1 MARAEPS
8 PANAQPA
15 CVCSLAPAGVSRLG
29 LGVGTFR
36 SWLGQLAF
44 VMAWALA
51 GGLGLLMPA
60 QALNSEA
67 LVPEKSSVRFE
78 YKAMGLK
85 MDGKFK
91 TFSARVNLN
100 TARLDQAEASLTIA
114 LASIDTG
121 WRKIDQELMG
131 QAWFH
136 VAEHPKATF
145 VLQAIQPTAAQ
156 EFEAV
161 GRLEIKGLSR
171 EVRAPVK
178 LSAPGV
184 FSGSFA
190 FNRTDYGIGQGWW
203 SRFDIV
209 ANEIVVHFSFTLR

>member
-1 MARAEPS
+1 MGQAEPS
-8 PANAQPA
+8 PASPRPA
-15 CVCSLAPAGVSRLG
+15 AVCRLALIVA
-29 LGVGTFR
+29 
-36 SWLGQLAF
+36 WA
-44 VMAWALA
+44 MAWAM
-51 GGLGLLMPA
+51 GLVMPA
-60 QALNSEA
+60 QALNSET
-67 LVPEKSSVRFE
+67 LVPEDSSVRFE
-78 YKAMGLK
+78 YRALGLK

-100 TARLDQAEASLTIA
+100 TARLDQAEATLTID

-131 QAWFH
+131 PAWFH

-145 VLQAIQPTAAQ
+145 VLQALKPTAAQ
-156 EFEAV
+156 QFEAV

-178 LSAPGV
+178 LAAPGV
-184 FSGSFA
+184 FSGSIA
-190 FNRTDYGIGQGWW
+190 FNRADYGIGQGWW

>member
-8 PANAQPA
+8 PVSARPA
-15 CVCSLAPAGVSRLG
+15 CVCSLTATGGSGLHGWTNWSWPARLA
-29 LGVGTFR
+29 LIV
-36 SWLGQLAF
+36 
-44 VMAWALA
+44 AWALA
-51 GGLGLLMPA
+51 WSLGLVMPA

-85 MDGKFK
+85 MDGRFK

-100 TARLDQAEASLTIA
+100 TARLDQAEATLTID

-131 QAWFH
+131 PAWFH
-136 VAEHPKATF
+136 VAEHPRATF
-145 VLQAIQPTAAQ
+145 VLQAIKPTAAQ
-156 EFEAV
+156 QFEVV
-161 GRLEIKGLSR
+161 GRLEMKGLAR
-171 EVRAPVK
+171 EVRTPVK
-178 LSAPGV
+178 LSAPDV
-184 FSGSFA
+184 FSGSIA
-190 FNRTDYGIGQGWW
+190 FNRADYGIGQGWW
-203 SRFDIV
+203 SRFEIV

>member
-1 MARAEPS
+1 MVRAEPS
-8 PANAQPA
+8 PASPL
-15 CVCSLAPAGVSRLG
+15 SAGVCRLAAWLGHG
-29 LGVGTFR
+29 LGVCAAR
-36 SWLGQLAF
+36 SWPGRLALI
-44 VMAWALA
+44 VAWAMAWAM
-51 GGLGLLMPA
+51 GLVMPA
-60 QALNSEA
+60 QALNSET
-67 LVPEKSSVRFE
+67 LVPEESSVRFE
-78 YKAMGLK
+78 YRALGLK

-100 TARLDQAEASLTIA
+100 TARLDQAEATLTID

-131 QAWFH
+131 PAWFH

-145 VLQAIQPTAAQ
+145 VLQALKSTAAQ
-156 EFEAV
+156 QFEAV

-171 EVRAPVK
+171 EIRAPVK
-178 LSAPGV
+178 LAAPAV
-184 FSGSFA
+184 FSGSIA
-190 FNRTDYGIGQGWW
+190 FNRADYGIGQGWW

>member
-1 MARAEPS
+1 
-8 PANAQPA
+8 
-15 CVCSLAPAGVSRLG
+15 
-29 LGVGTFR
+29 
-36 SWLGQLAF
+36 
-44 VMAWALA
+44 
-51 GGLGLLMPA
+51 MPA

-78 YKAMGLK
+78 YRAMGLK
-85 MDGKFK
+85 MDGRFK

-100 TARLDQAEASLTIA
+100 TARLDQAEARLTID

-121 WRKIDQELMG
+121 WRKIDQELKG
-131 QAWFH
+131 PAWFH
-136 VAEHPKATF
+136 VAEHPTATF
-145 VLQAIQPTAAQ
+145 VLHAMKATAPQ
-156 EFEAV
+156 QFEAV

-178 LSAPGV
+178 LSEPDV
-184 FSGSFA
+184 FSGSIA
-190 FNRTDYGIGQGWW
+190 FNRADFGIGQGWW

>member
-8 PANAQPA
+8 PASPRSA
-15 CVCSLAPAGVSRLG
+15 CVCSLAATGVSRLG
-29 LGVGTFR
+29 LGLGTLR

-44 VMAWALA
+44 VVAGALA
-51 GGLGLLMPA
+51 WGLAMPV
-60 QALNSEA
+60 QAMNAEA

-91 TFSARVNLN
+91 TFSARMNLN
-100 TARLDQAEASLTIA
+100 TARLDQAEATLTID

-136 VAEHPKATF
+136 VAEHPTATF
-145 VLQAIQPTAAQ
+145 VLQAIKATAAQ
-156 EFEAV
+156 QFEAV
-161 GRLEIKGLSR
+161 GRLEMKGLSR

-178 LSAPGV
+178 LSAPDV
-184 FSGSFA
+184 FSGSIA
-190 FNRTDYGIGQGWW
+190 FSRADYGIGQGWW